1 VPDEIISDATLALG
15 RFPTGWFGHGI
26 KMLRRPY
33 LGEAIADLTGII
45 EWTLVALVVAY
56 GLLLQF
62 HRHSGRSGP
71 SEGQSRETNPFART
85 RSTFGTLVVREAV
98 DLWNNPRAR
107 LLASVPFILSILLRI
122 VSGRDL
128 FVFFL
133 GRTADAWVMGGLCLY
148 SAVVIAS
155 TFSQNTFAYD
165 GHGFTVFLAA
175 PIELGRVLKAKNLVH
190 AAGALLIA
198 AVEAVFYAV
207 YFGHGTLLDV
217 ACALAGV
224 LALIPVL
231 LAAGNF
237 LSLYFPVK
245 FHVNLRRR
253 DKLPFAA
260 SMLGVAAASIGA
272 APFSWALRMRVEDG
286 PDASTLALLLTSA
299 AHTWLVYRMT
309 LPSAISLLEQRR
321 EVVLRAVTRE

>member
-1 VPDEIISDATLALG
+1 
-15 RFPTGWFGHGI
+15 
-26 KMLRRPY
+26 
-33 LGEAIADLTGII
+33 
-45 EWTLVALVVAY
+45 
-56 GLLLQF
+56 
-62 HRHSGRSGP
+62 
-71 SEGQSRETNPFART
+71 
-85 RSTFGTLVVREAV
+85 
-98 DLWNNPRAR
+98 
-107 LLASVPFILSILLRI
+107 LSILLKI

-148 SAVVIAS
+148 SAIVIAS

-165 GHGFTVFLAA
+165 GHGFTVFLSS
-175 PIELGRVLKAKNLVH
+175 PIELGRVLQAKNLVH
-190 AAGALLIA
+190 AGGAMLIA
-198 AVEAVFYAV
+198 TIEAVFYAV
-207 YFGHGTLLDV
+207 YFGQGTLLDIG
-217 ACALAGV
+217 CALAGV

-260 SMLGVAAASIGA
+260 SMLGVAAAAIGA
-272 APFSWALRMRVEDG
+272 APFSWALRLRIEDG
-286 PDASTLALLLTSA
+286 PDLSTLLMLLLSAAGTWMLYRLTLPYAIALLQ
-299 AHTWLVYRMT
+299 
-309 LPSAISLLEQRR
+309 QRR